1 MLFNVKTLKY
11 FKMKRTKLY
20 IFLSS
25 LNKKRGGV
33 VDKGDWKGIVKIFK
47 RLKKKIKM
55 EKIKSNGDFII
66 YKERYTNSWFLEC
79 KELIVIYVIK
89 RDKNGF
95 DEKIKEGNYNFMI
108 YETSFHYICFCTSHS
123 TDKIDDFLKNLVLDY
138 SDKRI
143 LLVSNYGK
151 DFSSFIFLNKYT
163 FTVRRSFVDRQQEPR
178 WSPNTFNEDV
188 VRRQGTFNEDV
199 VRRQGT
205 FNEDVV
211 RRQGTFGK
219 GDSSLILKVQII
231 IKYIIACKYLSPHYF
246 PIS

>member
-1 MLFNVKTLKY
+1 MLFNVKTSKY
-11 FKMKRTKLY
+11 IKMKRTKLY

-25 LNKKRGGV
+25 LNKKGEGV
-33 VDKGDWKGIVKIFK
+33 VYKGDWKSTVKIFK

-66 YKERYTNSWFLEC
+66 YNEKYTNSWFLEC
-79 KELIVIYVIK
+79 KEMIIIYIIK
-89 RDKNGF
+89 KDKDGF

-123 TDKIDDFLKNLVLDY
+123 TNKIDDFLKNLVLDF

-163 FTVRRSFVDRQQEPR
+163 FDKELR
-178 WSPNTFNEDV
+178 WPSNIKDTFSSNTFC
-188 VRRQGTFNEDV
+188 
-199 VRRQGT
+199 
-205 FNEDVV
+205 
-211 RRQGTFGK
+211 K

>member
-25 LNKKRGGV
+25 LNKKRGDTFTHD
-33 VDKGDWKGIVKIFK
+33 VDRRQGRRQGDWKGIVKIFK

-55 EKIKSNGDFII
+55 EKIKNNGDFII

-163 FTVRRSFVDRQQEPR
+163 FNDDVDRQQEPR
-178 WSPNTFNEDV
+178 WLSNTFS
-188 VRRQGTFNEDV
+188 
-199 VRRQGT
+199 
-205 FNEDVV
+205 
-211 RRQGTFGK
+211 K